1 MVVGYKGIRKDMTT
15 PCGGRRKKLKVG
27 VWMEEKKADV
37 ARSGFHFSDNPM
49 VALGFYGNPETDTW
63 FVVLAD
69 GDIDEAADGRL
80 TCTRIKLAKELTL
93 TEMVFAAMDYTVEHP
108 EAKGGLWGGSI
119 ITSESSWEDG
129 AFSIVRGK
137 SPMARGKIGQIIGL
151 MEEEIDSE
159 SIRSAT
165 IFTIDGREYLPNTW
179 YSLRKGKVHK
189 LDEREDAKEDSVDGE
204 TNKEGE

>member
-1 MVVGYKGIRKDMTT
+1 MVIGYKGIRKDMTT
-15 PCGGRRKKLKVG
+15 PCGGGRKKLKVG

-49 VALGFYGNPETDTW
+49 VALSFYGNPETDTW
-63 FVVLAD
+63 FIVLAD
-69 GDIDEAADGRL
+69 GDIDEDEDGRL

-108 EAKGGLWGGSI
+108 VAKGGLWGGSM
-119 ITSESSWEDG
+119 ITSENSWEDG

-137 SPMARGKIGQIIGL
+137 NPMAKGRKGQIIGL
-151 MEEEIDSE
+151 LEEEIDSE

-165 IFTIDGREYLPNTW
+165 IFTIDGKEYLPNTW

-189 LDEREDAKEDSVDGE
+189 LDEREDAGEDSMDGE